1 MQLTETMTLAD
12 LRRKAGKTQPQ
23 VALSMGVS
31 RTQVSRIEARYPDVM
46 FPVLR
51 RYLDA
56 LEVDIRFSG
65 AGVVLL
71 SDDVSTDTTRVYAES
86 IRNDPTRGPW
96 RRGRS
101 A

>member
-1 MQLTETMTLAD
+1 MYMTETMTLAD

-23 VALSMGVS
+23 VADSMGVS

-56 LEVDIRFSG
+56 LEVEIRFSG
-65 AGVVLL
+65 AGVVLA
-71 SDDVSTDTTRVYAES
+71 SDDVCADTARTYAES
-86 IRNDPTRGPW
+86 IRSDPTRGFG
-96 RRGRS
+96 RRAKS